1 MSTTMIIVLV
11 VIVGIIAVIAAT
23 QGSGPK
29 VTVIKTES
37 EDEKGDD
44 A

>member
-23 QGSGPK
+23 QGNGPK
-29 VTVIKTES
+29 VTVIKTE
-37 EDEKGDD
+37 DEERDGD